1 MIGGQISWV
10 GAVQQA
16 QAPERLNTTAQVRNP
31 RLASWRVRSVVAA
44 FIFDFWVNPVRQ
56 EHAARVQSCGF
67 STCVPMALSRL
78 PGGVGPG
85 QCPILATLERQCG
98 LEMSVRQVRGG
109 TVPGPARKQSFSF
122 HAREGGDQWRRAPAR
137 VVAGAAGAVHL
148 TTRFSVD
155 RKRIG
160 LERRLWSMHLGRK
173 GRKRPC
179 NLCAR
184 WTSWL
189 WAPGR
194 SSGRRGQGHW
204 GEPPEDVRL
213 EEVGRAK
220 IHRVCKRHFSRRA
233 RWPKVESGAALGD
246 LRQARESGC
255 RTGQSGPHGAF

>member
-1 MIGGQISWV
+1 MWTPPKPASRYRLSSRTRFVRSTALPIHHQYVHGRVWRVIGGQISWV

-16 QAPERLNTTAQVRNP
+16 QAPERPNTTAQVRNP
-31 RLASWRVRSVVAA
+31 RLASWRVRLVVAA

-98 LEMSVRQVRGG
+98 LEVSLRQVRGG

-155 RKRIG
+155 RK
-160 LERRLWSMHLGRK
+160 SD
-173 GRKRPC
+173 
-179 NLCAR
+179 
-184 WTSWL
+184 WT
-189 WAPGR
+189 
-194 SSGRRGQGHW
+194 
-204 GEPPEDVRL
+204 
-213 EEVGRAK
+213 
-220 IHRVCKRHFSRRA
+220 
-233 RWPKVESGAALGD
+233 
-246 LRQARESGC
+246 
-255 RTGQSGPHGAF
+255 